1 MNGMTA
7 PPEEECNIM
16 FGHAVPNGHK
26 NPPLFSE
33 HEQPARKTL
42 CNQSTPEMLR
52 QLKVAF
58 CLQEIYFGEYLKLL
72 DTMKF
77 FARMYT

>member
-1 MNGMTA
+1 
-7 PPEEECNIM
+7 
-16 FGHAVPNGHK
+16 
-26 NPPLFSE
+26 
-33 HEQPARKTL
+33 
-42 CNQSTPEMLR
+42 MLR